1 MCVRFIFKH
10 PVALLANMLVLLAE
24 KPLFPAAN
32 WRARIEDSPSDARM
46 CPLFF
51 ASNLFFVIQTENPR
65 I

>member
-1 MCVRFIFKH
+1 MFVRFIFKH

-24 KPLFPAAN
+24 KRLFPAGNRPAS
-32 WRARIEDSPSDARM
+32 IEDSWADARM

-51 ASNLFFVIQTENPR
+51 ASNLFFVIQTTNPR

>member
-10 PVALLANMLVLLAE
+10 PVALLANVLVLLAE
-24 KPLFPAAN
+24 KPFSRVATGGHAL
-32 WRARIEDSPSDARM
+32 RIHRQMLECAH
-46 CPLFF
+46 CFF

>member
-10 PVALLANMLVLLAE
+10 PVVLLANTLVLLAE
-24 KPLFPAAN
+24 KPLFPDGN
-32 WRARIEDSPSDARM
+32 RRACIEDSPSDARM

-51 ASNLFFVIQTENPR
+51 ATNLFFVIQTENPR